1 MTKIMKKRIIIG
13 LSVIVIIVGLWL
25 IGRAIFGSK
34 KSYSIVAA
42 QKGDV
47 IQIVSATGTVT
58 PAKQIN
64 LQFENAGKI
73 KKIEVKVGDQVKAGQ
88 PLVRL
93 DIAELIAQLQSAEAA
108 LDIAK
113 AKLAQTLAGNR
124 PEDVKI
130 YEVAVVSAQID
141 LENKENELQ
150 DAKEEA
156 ERDLAQ
162 SYEDVMD
169 TLNDAYLKAD
179 DALQKQMDDL
189 FTDDNTSN
197 PQLSFTTADS
207 QAEKDAE
214 WQRTL
219 AGEEISQFQAEIS
232 QLDEDN
238 REDLDGAL
246 TEGKQHLEVIRD
258 FLNRVT
264 DALNAAVLNA
274 NLTSTELTA
283 YKTSANTGRTNVNAA
298 ITALTSQEQTIA
310 AAKIDNQVAVS
321 KAQTAADKAEA
332 ALKDAEAQL
341 VLKKANP
348 LQADVDLAQAQ
359 VKQARADMLGAQ
371 EKINK
376 ATLSA
381 PIDGVITAVEKEE
394 GEIAAVGSVIVSMI
408 NSNLFQVEANV
419 SETEIAKI
427 KLGNAAEM
435 TLDALPNEKFSGKVI
450 KIDPAETVVSGVIY
464 YKITSVFD
472 ANDERIK
479 SGMTVNL
486 DVQTEKKEAV
496 LYLPY
501 YVVKSRDGEK
511 YVSVL
516 EKGAIKEKT
525 IKTGLEGETNVEII
539 EGLQEGEQVV
549 FGE

>member
-1 MTKIMKKRIIIG
+1 MKKKIIVS
-13 LSVIVIIVGLWL
+13 LSVIIIIVGLWL
-25 IGRAIFGSK
+25 IGRAIFSSK
-34 KSYSIVAA
+34 ESYSIVSA
-42 QKGDV
+42 QTGEV
-47 IQIVSATGTVT
+47 IQVVSATGTVT

-73 KKIEVKVGDQVKAGQ
+73 KKIEAKVGDEVKIGQ
-88 PLVRL
+88 ALIRL

-124 PEDVKI
+124 PEDVRI
-130 YEVAVVSAQID
+130 YEVAVASAQVD
-141 LENKENELQ
+141 LENKKNELQ

-156 ERDLAQ
+156 EKDLAQ
-162 SYEDVMD
+162 AYEDVMD
-169 TLNDAYLKAD
+169 TLNDAYLNAD

-197 PQLSFTTADS
+197 PRLSFTTADS
-207 QAEKDAE
+207 QAQKDAE
-214 WQRTL
+214 WQRVL
-219 AGEEISQFQAEIS
+219 AGEETSQFQAEIS
-232 QLDEDN
+232 RLDEDN
-238 REDLDGAL
+238 RGDLDNAL
-246 TEGKQHLEVIRD
+246 TKGKQHLEVVRD

-264 DALNAAVLNA
+264 NCLNAAVLNA
-274 NLTSTELTA
+274 NLTSSQLTT
-283 YKTSANTGRTNVNAA
+283 YKASTNTGRTNVNTA
-298 ITALTSQEQTIA
+298 ITSITNQEQTIA
-310 AAKIDNQVAVS
+310 TAKIDNQVAVS

-359 VKQARADMLGAQ
+359 VKQARADMLGVQ

-376 ATLSA
+376 ATLLA
-381 PIDGVITAVEKEE
+381 PIDGVITAIEKEE
-394 GEIAAVGSVIVSMI
+394 GEIATVGSVIVSMI

-427 KLGNAAEM
+427 KLGNVAEM
-435 TLDALPNEKFSGKVI
+435 TLDALPSDKFSGKVI
-450 KIDPAETVVSGVIY
+450 KVDPAETIVSGVIY

-472 ANDERIK
+472 ASDERIK

-486 DVQTEKKEAV
+486 DIQTEKKENV

-525 IKTGLEGETNVEII
+525 IKTGLEGETDIEIT